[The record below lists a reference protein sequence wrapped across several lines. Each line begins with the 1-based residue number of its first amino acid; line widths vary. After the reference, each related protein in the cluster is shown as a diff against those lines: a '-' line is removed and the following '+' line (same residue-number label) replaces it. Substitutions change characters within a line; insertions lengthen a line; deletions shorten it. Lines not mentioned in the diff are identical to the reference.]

1 MAKRSDKQY
10 SILIVSS
17 SEQFNTVARKV
28 LPNGKFNV
36 VETKKSISAAKR
48 EMITRPY
55 DLILVNAPLTDG
67 FGTQFVM
74 EVRERRSMGII
85 IAVPGEVYGDI
96 SDKLADQ
103 GIIAIAKPIVTKN
116 LEVQIR
122 LLLAMLENVK
132 EAERKVTRIEEKM
145 EEVLDSGFVAFQ
157 MARALINDTDFIN
170 KLQRGEVTR
179 SECKH
184 SNYCIGRM
192 YTLDM
197 KCHHCVDEDL
207 PRKIQREIKKAG
219 RKG

>member
-48 EMITRPY
+48 ELITRPY

-85 IAVPGEVYGDI
+85 LAVPGEVYGDI

-145 EEVLDSGFVAFQ
+145 EEVRLVSRAKLVLIQKGMSEEEAHDYIIKQAMNTGQTKKSVAEDILD
-157 MARALINDTDFIN
+157 
-170 KLQRGEVTR
+170 
-179 SECKH
+179 
-184 SNYCIGRM
+184 
-192 YTLDM
+192 
-197 KCHHCVDEDL
+197 
-207 PRKIQREIKKAG
+207 
-219 RKG
+219 

>member
-48 EMITRPY
+48 ELITRPY

-145 EEVLDSGFVAFQ
+145 EEVRLVSRAKLVLIQKGMSEEEAHDYIIKQAMNTGQTKKSVAEDILD
-157 MARALINDTDFIN
+157 
-170 KLQRGEVTR
+170 
-179 SECKH
+179 
-184 SNYCIGRM
+184 
-192 YTLDM
+192 
-197 KCHHCVDEDL
+197 
-207 PRKIQREIKKAG
+207 
-219 RKG
+219 

>member
-48 EMITRPY
+48 ELITRPY
-55 DLILVNAPLTDG
+55 ELILVNAPLTDG

-145 EEVLDSGFVAFQ
+145 EEVRLVSRAKLVLIQKGMSEEEAHDYIIKQAMNTGQTKKSVAEDILD
-157 MARALINDTDFIN
+157 
-170 KLQRGEVTR
+170 
-179 SECKH
+179 
-184 SNYCIGRM
+184 
-192 YTLDM
+192 
-197 KCHHCVDEDL
+197 
-207 PRKIQREIKKAG
+207 
-219 RKG
+219 

>member
-48 EMITRPY
+48 ELITRPY

-85 IAVPGEVYGDI
+85 IAVPGEVHGDI

-145 EEVLDSGFVAFQ
+145 EEVRLVSRAKLVLIQKGMSEEEAHDYIIKQAMNTGQTKKSVAEDILD
-157 MARALINDTDFIN
+157 
-170 KLQRGEVTR
+170 
-179 SECKH
+179 
-184 SNYCIGRM
+184 
-192 YTLDM
+192 
-197 KCHHCVDEDL
+197 
-207 PRKIQREIKKAG
+207 
-219 RKG
+219 

>member
-48 EMITRPY
+48 ELITRQY

-85 IAVPGEVYGDI
+85 IAVPGEVHGDI

-132 EAERKVTRIEEKM
+132 EAERKVITIKAQFDKEKALLNQKVDHLNKQIDDYLKREKEMKQETASQLKEQTIENTQENL
-145 EEVLDSGFVAFQ
+145 EIDV
-157 MARALINDTDFIN
+157 
-170 KLQRGEVTR
+170 
-179 SECKH
+179 
-184 SNYCIGRM
+184 
-192 YTLDM
+192 
-197 KCHHCVDEDL
+197 
-207 PRKIQREIKKAG
+207 KIY
-219 RKG
+219 

>member
-48 EMITRPY
+48 ELITRPY

-85 IAVPGEVYGDI
+85 LAVPGEVHGDI

-145 EEVLDSGFVAFQ
+145 EEVRLVSRAKLVLIQKGMSEEEAHDYIIKQAMNTGQTKKSVAEDILD
-157 MARALINDTDFIN
+157 
-170 KLQRGEVTR
+170 
-179 SECKH
+179 
-184 SNYCIGRM
+184 
-192 YTLDM
+192 
-197 KCHHCVDEDL
+197 
-207 PRKIQREIKKAG
+207 
-219 RKG
+219 